1 MFFRPPK
8 PPLQAECLKYEIL
21 DGFWCSRYLN
31 DCIDL
36 PNMIGLFASGATT
49 SLVAKN
55 GTKNVFVFL
64 IKFHANFC
72 TKLWFK
78 WTKTHGFWILR
89 CQKKHL
95 NLPVQMVLSKVAPLI
110 SIVVKNETK
119 NKLLSNVMPIFALNY
134 D

>member
-1 MFFRPPK
+1 
-8 PPLQAECLKYEIL
+8 
-21 DGFWCSRYLN
+21 
-31 DCIDL
+31 
-36 PNMIGLFASGATT
+36 MIGLFASGATT

-55 GTKNVFVFL
+55 GTKIFFR
-64 IKFHANFC
+64 KFHANFC
-72 TKLWFK
+72 TKLLFK
-78 WTKTHGFWILR
+78 WTKTHGFWILK